1 MNAITLSSN
10 KSSVNDAV
18 NDLKQQCGDFEPKM
32 LLFFAS
38 SRYEPDALAGAMKD
52 AFGDLPVFGCTTA
65 GEIGNGS
72 LLKGSIVAM
81 ALSDRII
88 EDLAVGIVRDLSD
101 PNAVTDVFSEFES
114 HYGQPVAGLDFTKY
128 VGVILVDGLSGAEE
142 KTMDR
147 IGDLTDVLFVGGSAG
162 DDLGFASTYVFAD
175 GKAYT
180 NAAVLALLKPATEF
194 DIIKTQSFTA
204 TETTLLP
211 TKVNE
216 EAREVLEFNGKPASI
231 AYAEAIG
238 VSPEDLPAHFMQ
250 HPVGLLAGDDIFVR
264 SPRQVAGESVY
275 FYCNVKEGIDLA
287 VLESTDIVA
296 DTRDAVQEK
305 LQKLGGI
312 SALINFNCILRT
324 LDLEARNLSGAYGS
338 LFSDFPAIGFS
349 TYGEE
354 YIGHINQTATML
366 VFR

>member
-1 MNAITLSSN
+1 MNAVTLSSN
-10 KSSVNDAV
+10 KPSVNDAV

-38 SRYEPDALAGAMKD
+38 SRYEPEALAGAMKD

-72 LLKGSIVAM
+72 MLKESIVAM
-81 ALSDRII
+81 ALGDRIV
-88 EDLAVGIVRDLSD
+88 EDLKVGIVRDLSD
-101 PNAVTDVFSEFES
+101 PDAIRSVFSDFES
-114 HYGQPVAGLDFTKY
+114 YYGKPVAELDFTEY
-128 VGVILVDGLSGAEE
+128 VGVILIDGLSGAEE
-142 KTMDR
+142 RTMDR
-147 IGDLTDVLFVGGSAG
+147 IGDLTNVLFVGGSAG
-162 DDLGFASTYVFAD
+162 DDLGFRATYVFAD
-175 GKAYT
+175 GEAYT

-194 DIIKTQSFTA
+194 DIIKTQSFAAMDTK
-204 TETTLLP
+204 LIP

-216 EAREVLEFNGKPASI
+216 EAREVLEFNGKPAAT
-231 AYAEAIG
+231 AYAEALG

-264 SPRQVAGESVY
+264 SPQQVAGESVI
-275 FYCNVKEGIDLA
+275 FYCSVKEGIDLS
-287 VLESTDIVA
+287 LLQSTDIVA
-296 DTRDAVQEK
+296 DTRAAVEEK
-305 LQKLGGI
+305 LQNLGGI

-324 LDLEARNLSGAYGS
+324 LDLEAGGLSAAYGS

>member
-1 MNAITLSSN
+1 MNAITLSTT
-10 KSSVNDAV
+10 KPSVNDAV
-18 NDLKQQCGDFEPKM
+18 NDLKEQCGDFKPKM

-38 SRYEPDALAGAMKD
+38 SGYEPGSLAGAMKD

-81 ALSDRII
+81 ALNDRII
-88 EDLAVGIVRDLSD
+88 EDLKVGVVRDLSN
-101 PNAVTDVFSEFES
+101 PEGIRTVFSEFES
-114 HYGQPVAGLDFTKY
+114 YYGQPMTELDFTKY
-128 VGVILVDGLSGAEE
+128 VGIILIDGLSGAEE
-142 KTMDR
+142 RTMDR
-147 IGDLTDVLFVGGSAG
+147 IGDLTNLLFVGGSAG
-162 DDLGFASTYVFAD
+162 DDLRFASTYVFAD

-194 DIIKTQSFTA
+194 DLIKTQSFIA
-204 TETTLLP
+204 MDTTLLP

-216 EAREVLEFNGKPASI
+216 EAREVLEFNGKPASV
-231 AYAEAIG
+231 AYAEALG
-238 VSPEDLPAHFMQ
+238 VSPDDLAAHFMQ

-264 SPRQVAGESVY
+264 SPRQVSGESVF
-275 FYCNVKEGIDLA
+275 FYCNVKEGVDLA

-296 DTRDAVQEK
+296 DTRAAVQEK

-324 LDLEARNLSGAYGS
+324 LDLEDRGLSAAYGS
-338 LFSDFPAIGFS
+338 LFSDIPAIGFS

-366 VFR
+366 VFH